1 MMKESTISVIIPVYN
16 AVHFIEK
23 AITSALQQP
32 EVLEILVVNDGCTD
46 GTTILLQK
54 MASTTTRITI
64 LYHPQKINKGRSAS
78 RNLGLQHATGTY
90 IAFLDADDYYLEK
103 RFSGDLQVFESQS
116 DCDGVYNAIGV
127 HFYRETT
134 REQQEELALYT
145 MTELIKPQ
153 NLFKNLLHGGKGH
166 FSIDGLTLK
175 RSLIDKVG
183 LFNTCLVVGE
193 DTDYMWRMALVAN
206 LYAGS
211 IENPV
216 AIRGVHD
223 ANVFDKPVLYQEN
236 KLRILDSVLRWSAN
250 HGVRNTALDLILK
263 HIWILKQ
270 KQGNPL
276 MQDIRY
282 WFNLFLPQQNLILSS
297 LSIKYFPIIRYRQKL
312 FSFLYR
318 K

>member
-1 MMKESTISVIIPVYN
+1 MINPSISIIIPVYN
-16 AVHFIEK
+16 AALYVEK
-23 AITSALQQP
+23 AIFSALQQP
-32 EVLEILVVNDGCTD
+32 EVLEVLVVNDGSTD
-46 GTTILLQK
+46 GSDEILQSI
-54 MASTTTRITI
+54 ASTTTRVT
-64 LYHPQKINKGRSAS
+64 LLFHPQRINKGRSAS
-78 RNLGLQHATGTY
+78 RNLGLQHARGTY
-90 IAFLDADDYYLEK
+90 IAFLDADDYYLEN
-103 RFSGDLQVFESQS
+103 RFSGDLPIFESQL

-127 HFYRETT
+127 HFYRDATL
-134 REQQEELALYT
+134 EQQQELALYT
-145 MTELIKPQ
+145 ITERIKPQ
-153 NLFKNLLHGGKGH
+153 DLFENLLLGGKGH

-183 LFNTCLVVGE
+183 FFNTHLVVGE

-223 ANVFDKPVLYQEN
+223 ANVFDKPFLYQEN

-250 HGVRNTALDLILK
+250 HGVRTTRLDLILK
-263 HIWILKQ
+263 HFWILKQ
-270 KQGNPL
+270 KQENPL

-282 WFNLFLPQQNLILSS
+282 WFNLFLPQQNLMFSS

-312 FSFLYR
+312 FSFLYQ

>member
-1 MMKESTISVIIPVYN
+1 MINPSISIIIPVYN
-16 AVHFIEK
+16 AFPFIEK

-32 EVLEILVVNDGCTD
+32 EVLEVLVVNDGSTD
-46 GTTILLQK
+46 GSDEILQLI
-54 MASTTTRITI
+54 ASTTTHVTL
-64 LYHPQKINKGRSAS
+64 LYHPQRINKGRSAS
-78 RNLGLQHATGTY
+78 RNLGLQHARGTY
-90 IAFLDADDYYLEK
+90 IAFLDADDYYLEN
-103 RFSGDLQVFESQS
+103 RFSGDLPIFESQL

-127 HFYRETT
+127 HFYRDATL
-134 REQQEELALYT
+134 EQQQELALYT
-145 MTELIKPQ
+145 ITERIKPQ
-153 NLFKNLLHGGKGH
+153 DLFENLLLGGKGH

-183 LFNTCLVVGE
+183 FFNTHLVVGE

-223 ANVFDKPVLYQEN
+223 ANVFDKPFLYQEN

-250 HGVRNTALDLILK
+250 HGVRTTRLDLILK

-270 KQGNPL
+270 KQENPL

-282 WFNLFLPQQNLILSS
+282 WFNLFLPQQNLMFSS

-312 FSFLYR
+312 FSFLYQ

>member
-1 MMKESTISVIIPVYN
+1 MINPSISIIIPVYN
-16 AVHFIEK
+16 AFPFIEK

-32 EVLEILVVNDGCTD
+32 EVLEVLVVNDGSTD
-46 GTTILLQK
+46 GSDEILQSI
-54 MASTTTRITI
+54 ASTTTRVT
-64 LYHPQKINKGRSAS
+64 LLFHPQRINKGRSAS
-78 RNLGLQHATGTY
+78 RNLGLQHARGTY
-90 IAFLDADDYYLEK
+90 IAFLDADDYYLEN
-103 RFSGDLQVFESQS
+103 RFLGDLFIFESQL

-127 HFYRETT
+127 HFYRDATL
-134 REQQEELALYT
+134 EQQQELALYT
-145 MTELIKPQ
+145 ITERIKPQ
-153 NLFKNLLHGGKGH
+153 DLFENLLLGGKGH

-183 LFNTCLVVGE
+183 FFNTHLVVGE

-206 LYAGS
+206 LYTGA

-223 ANVFDKPVLYQEN
+223 ANVFDKPFLYQEN

-250 HGVRNTALDLILK
+250 HGVRTTRLDLILK

-270 KQGNPL
+270 KQENSL
-276 MQDIRY
+276 MQDIKY
-282 WFNLFLPQQNLILSS
+282 WFNLFLPQQNLMFSS

>member
-1 MMKESTISVIIPVYN
+1 MINPSISIIIPVYN
-16 AVHFIEK
+16 AALYIEK

-32 EVLEILVVNDGCTD
+32 EVLEVLVVNDGSTD
-46 GTTILLQK
+46 GSDEILQSI
-54 MASTTTRITI
+54 ASTTTRVTL
-64 LYHPQKINKGRSAS
+64 LYHPQRINKGRSAS
-78 RNLGLQHATGTY
+78 RNLGLQHARGTY
-90 IAFLDADDYYLEK
+90 IAFLDADDYYLEN
-103 RFSGDLQVFESQS
+103 RFSGDLFIFESQL

-127 HFYRETT
+127 HFYRDATL
-134 REQQEELALYT
+134 EQQQELALYT
-145 MTELIKPQ
+145 ITERIKPQ
-153 NLFKNLLHGGKGH
+153 DLFENLLLGGKGH

-183 LFNTCLVVGE
+183 FFNTHLVVGE

-223 ANVFDKPVLYQEN
+223 ANVFDKPFLYQEN

-250 HGVRNTALDLILK
+250 HGVRTTRLDLILK

-276 MQDIRY
+276 MQDIKY
-282 WFNLFLPQQNLILSS
+282 WFNLFLPQQNLMFSS

>member
-1 MMKESTISVIIPVYN
+1 MINPSISIIIPVYN
-16 AVHFIEK
+16 AALYVEK
-23 AITSALQQP
+23 AIFSALQQP
-32 EVLEILVVNDGCTD
+32 EVLEVLVVNDGSTD
-46 GTTILLQK
+46 GSDEILQSI
-54 MASTTTRITI
+54 ASTTTRVT
-64 LYHPQKINKGRSAS
+64 LLFHPQRINKGRSAS
-78 RNLGLQHATGTY
+78 RNLGLQHARGTY
-90 IAFLDADDYYLEK
+90 IAFLDADDYYLEN
-103 RFSGDLQVFESQS
+103 RFSGDLPIFESQL

-127 HFYRETT
+127 HFYRDATL
-134 REQQEELALYT
+134 EQQQELALYT
-145 MTELIKPQ
+145 ITERIKPQ
-153 NLFKNLLHGGKGH
+153 DLFENLLLGGKGH

-183 LFNTCLVVGE
+183 FFNTHLVVGE

-223 ANVFDKPVLYQEN
+223 ANVFDKPFLYQEN

-250 HGVRNTALDLILK
+250 HGVRTTRLDLILK

-270 KQGNPL
+270 KQENPL
-276 MQDIRY
+276 MQDIWY
-282 WFNLFLPQQNLILSS
+282 WFNLFLPQHKLMFSS
-297 LSIKYFPIIRYRQKL
+297 LNIKYFPIIRYRQKL

>member
-1 MMKESTISVIIPVYN
+1 MINPSISIIIPVYN
-16 AVHFIEK
+16 AALYVEK

-32 EVLEILVVNDGCTD
+32 EVLEVLVVNDGSTD
-46 GTTILLQK
+46 GSDEILQLI
-54 MASTTTRITI
+54 ASTTTRVT
-64 LYHPQKINKGRSAS
+64 LLFHPQRINKGRSAS
-78 RNLGLQHATGTY
+78 RNLGLQHARGTY
-90 IAFLDADDYYLEK
+90 IAFLDADDYYLEN
-103 RFSGDLQVFESQS
+103 RFSGDLPIFESQL

-127 HFYRETT
+127 HFYRDATL
-134 REQQEELALYT
+134 EQQQELALYT
-145 MTELIKPQ
+145 ITERIKPQ
-153 NLFKNLLHGGKGH
+153 DLFENLLLGGKGH
-166 FSIDGLTLK
+166 FSIDGLTFK

-183 LFNTCLVVGE
+183 FFNTHLVVGE

-223 ANVFDKPVLYQEN
+223 ANVFDKPFLYQEN

-250 HGVRNTALDLILK
+250 HGVRTTRLDLILK

-270 KQGNPL
+270 KQENPL
-276 MQDIRY
+276 MQDIKY
-282 WFNLFLPQQNLILSS
+282 WFNLFLPQQNLMFSS

-312 FSFLYR
+312 FSFLYQ

>member
-1 MMKESTISVIIPVYN
+1 MINPSISIIIPVYN
-16 AVHFIEK
+16 AALYVEK

-32 EVLEILVVNDGCTD
+32 EVLEVLVVNDGSTD
-46 GTTILLQK
+46 GSDEILQLI
-54 MASTTTRITI
+54 ASTTTRVT
-64 LYHPQKINKGRSAS
+64 LLFHPQRINKGRSAS
-78 RNLGLQHATGTY
+78 RNLGLQHARGTY
-90 IAFLDADDYYLEK
+90 IAFLDADDYYLEN
-103 RFSGDLQVFESQS
+103 RFSGDLPIFESQL

-127 HFYRETT
+127 HFYRDATL
-134 REQQEELALYT
+134 EQQQELALYT
-145 MTELIKPQ
+145 ITERIKPQ
-153 NLFKNLLHGGKGH
+153 DLFENLLLGGKGH

-183 LFNTCLVVGE
+183 FFNTHLEVGE

-223 ANVFDKPVLYQEN
+223 ANVFDKPFLYQEN

-250 HGVRNTALDLILK
+250 HGVRTTRLDLILK

-270 KQGNPL
+270 KQENSL
-276 MQDIRY
+276 MQDIKY
-282 WFNLFLPQQNLILSS
+282 WFNLFLPQQNLMLSS

>member
-1 MMKESTISVIIPVYN
+1 MINPSISIIIPVYN
-16 AVHFIEK
+16 AALYIEK

-32 EVLEILVVNDGCTD
+32 EVLEVLVVNDGSTD
-46 GTTILLQK
+46 GSDEILQSI
-54 MASTTTRITI
+54 ASTTTRVT
-64 LYHPQKINKGRSAS
+64 LLFHPQRINKGRSAS
-78 RNLGLQHATGTY
+78 RNLGLQHARGTY
-90 IAFLDADDYYLEK
+90 IAFLDADDYYLEN
-103 RFSGDLQVFESQS
+103 RFSGDLPIFESQL

-127 HFYRETT
+127 HFYRDATL
-134 REQQEELALYT
+134 EQQQELALYT
-145 MTELIKPQ
+145 ITERIKPQ
-153 NLFKNLLHGGKGH
+153 DLFENLLLGGKGH

-183 LFNTCLVVGE
+183 FFNTHLVVGE

-206 LYAGS
+206 LYASS

-223 ANVFDKPVLYQEN
+223 ANVFDKPFLYQEN

-250 HGVRNTALDLILK
+250 HGVRTTRLDLILK

-270 KQGNPL
+270 KQENPL

-282 WFNLFLPQQNLILSS
+282 WFNLFLPQQNLMFSS

-312 FSFLYR
+312 FSFLYQ

>member
-1 MMKESTISVIIPVYN
+1 MINPSISIIIPVYN
-16 AVHFIEK
+16 AALYIEK

-32 EVLEILVVNDGCTD
+32 EVLEVLVVNDGSTD
-46 GTTILLQK
+46 GSDEILQSI
-54 MASTTTRITI
+54 ASTTTRVT
-64 LYHPQKINKGRSAS
+64 LLFHPQSINKGRSAS
-78 RNLGLQHATGTY
+78 RNLGLQHARGTY
-90 IAFLDADDYYLEK
+90 IAFLDADDYYLEN
-103 RFSGDLQVFESQS
+103 RFSGDLPIFESQL

-127 HFYRETT
+127 HFYRDATL
-134 REQQEELALYT
+134 EQQQELALYT
-145 MTELIKPQ
+145 ITERIKPQ
-153 NLFKNLLHGGKGH
+153 DLFENLLLGGKGH

-175 RSLIDKVG
+175 RSLIHKVG
-183 LFNTCLVVGE
+183 FFNTHLVVGE

-223 ANVFDKPVLYQEN
+223 ANVFDKPLLYQEN

-250 HGVRNTALDLILK
+250 HGVRTTRLDLILK

-270 KQGNPL
+270 KQENPL
-276 MQDIRY
+276 MQDIKY
-282 WFNLFLPQQNLILSS
+282 WFNLFLPQQNLMFSS

-312 FSFLYR
+312 FSFLYQ

>member
-1 MMKESTISVIIPVYN
+1 MINPSISIIIPVYN
-16 AVHFIEK
+16 AALYIEK

-32 EVLEILVVNDGCTD
+32 EVLEVLIVNDGSTD
-46 GTTILLQK
+46 GSDEILQSI
-54 MASTTTRITI
+54 ASTTTRVT
-64 LYHPQKINKGRSAS
+64 LLFHPQRINKGRSAS
-78 RNLGLQHATGTY
+78 RNLGLQHARGTY
-90 IAFLDADDYYLEK
+90 IAFLDADDYYLEN
-103 RFSGDLQVFESQS
+103 RFSGDLFIFESQL

-127 HFYRETT
+127 HFYRDATL
-134 REQQEELALYT
+134 EQQQELALYT
-145 MTELIKPQ
+145 ITERIKPQ
-153 NLFKNLLHGGKGH
+153 DLFENLLLGGKGH

-183 LFNTCLVVGE
+183 FFNTHLVVGE

-206 LYAGS
+206 LYAGA

-223 ANVFDKPVLYQEN
+223 ANVFDNPFLYQEN

-250 HGVRNTALDLILK
+250 HGVRTTRLDLILK

-270 KQGNPL
+270 KQENSL
-276 MQDIRY
+276 MQDIKY
-282 WFNLFLPQQNLILSS
+282 WFNLFLRHHNLMFSS

-312 FSFLYR
+312 FSFLYQ

>member
-1 MMKESTISVIIPVYN
+1 MINPSISIIIPVYN
-16 AVHFIEK
+16 AALYIEK

-32 EVLEILVVNDGCTD
+32 EVLEVLIVNDGSTD
-46 GTTILLQK
+46 GSDEILQSI
-54 MASTTTRITI
+54 ASTTTRVT
-64 LYHPQKINKGRSAS
+64 LLFHPQRINKGRSAS
-78 RNLGLQHATGTY
+78 RNLGLQHARGTY
-90 IAFLDADDYYLEK
+90 IAFLDADDYYLEN
-103 RFSGDLQVFESQS
+103 RFSGDLPIFESQL

-127 HFYRETT
+127 HFYRDATL
-134 REQQEELALYT
+134 EQQQELALYT
-145 MTELIKPQ
+145 ITERIKPQ
-153 NLFKNLLHGGKGH
+153 DLFENLLLGGKGH

-183 LFNTCLVVGE
+183 FFNTHLVVGE

-206 LYAGS
+206 LYAGT

-223 ANVFDKPVLYQEN
+223 ANVFDKPFLYQEN
-236 KLRILDSVLRWSAN
+236 KLRILDFVLRWSAN
-250 HGVRNTALDLILK
+250 HGVRTTRLDLILK

-270 KQGNPL
+270 KQENPL

-282 WFNLFLPQQNLILSS
+282 WFNLFLPQQNLMFSS

>member
-1 MMKESTISVIIPVYN
+1 MINPSISIIIPVYN
-16 AVHFIEK
+16 AFPFIEK

-32 EVLEILVVNDGCTD
+32 EVLEVLVVNDGSTD
-46 GTTILLQK
+46 GSDEILQSI
-54 MASTTTRITI
+54 ASTTTRVT
-64 LYHPQKINKGRSAS
+64 LLFHPQRINKGRSAS
-78 RNLGLQHATGTY
+78 RNLGLQHARGTY
-90 IAFLDADDYYLEK
+90 IAFLDADDYYLEN
-103 RFSGDLQVFESQS
+103 RFSGDLPIFESQL

-127 HFYRETT
+127 HFYRDATV
-134 REQQEELALYT
+134 EQQQELALYT
-145 MTELIKPQ
+145 ITERIKPQ
-153 NLFKNLLHGGKGH
+153 DLFENLLLGGKGH

-183 LFNTCLVVGE
+183 FFNTHLVVGE

-223 ANVFDKPVLYQEN
+223 ANVFDKPFLYQEN
-236 KLRILDSVLRWSAN
+236 KLCILDSVLRWSAN
-250 HGVRNTALDLILK
+250 HGVRTTRLDLILK

-270 KQGNPL
+270 KQENSL
-276 MQDIRY
+276 MQDIKY
-282 WFNLFLPQQNLILSS
+282 WFNLFLPQQNLMFSS

-312 FSFLYR
+312 FSFLYQ